1 MYEERFYRDQIL
13 SKFKIE
19 VSFKESDLLI
29 CSDKEIASEIAR
41 GILIK
46 YYEQIEE
53 YVMKNPLF
61 LTSLSPLEIDQ
72 TAPPIIKEM
81 LENSNVT
88 GIGPFSAVAGA
99 VAQYVG
105 EELLNYCQE
114 LIVENGGDIFLK
126 INEDKI
132 IGVYLGQEFK
142 INNLNLKIK
151 KRSRAFGVAS
161 SSSSLGHSLNFGKAD
176 LVSVVAKN
184 IIIADSFATAI
195 SNRIKKVEDVDKI
208 LAEAKNKLPIEGL
221 LVAFGEKIFLWGDLE
236 VSS

>member
-29 CSDKEIASEIAR
+29 CSDKEIAKEKAQ
-41 GILIK
+41 GILVK
-46 YYEQIEE
+46 CYEQIEE
-53 YVMKNPLF
+53 YITGNPLF

-81 LENSNVT
+81 LESSKVT

-105 EELLNYCQE
+105 GELLNYCQE

-132 IGVYLGQEFK
+132 IRVYLGQEFK

-151 KRSRAFGVAS
+151 KRSRAFGLAS

-184 IIIADSFATAI
+184 IIIADGFATAI
-195 SNRIKKVEDVDKI
+195 SNRIKKVKDVDKI
-208 LAEAKNKLPIEGL
+208 LAEAKDKLPIEGL

-236 VSS
+236 ISS

>member
-61 LTSLSPLEIDQ
+61 LTSLSSLEIDQ

>member
-1 MYEERFYRDQIL
+1 MYEERFYRNKII
-13 SKFKIE
+13 SKFKME

-29 CSDKEIASEIAR
+29 CSDKEIAKEKAQN
-41 GILIK
+41 ILVK
-46 YYEQIEE
+46 YYEQIEG
-53 YVMKNPLF
+53 YAMKNPLF

-81 LENSNVT
+81 IESSKVT

-105 EELLNYCQE
+105 GELLNHCRE
-114 LIVENGGDIFLK
+114 LIIENGGDIFLK

-142 INNLNLKIK
+142 INNLNLKVK
-151 KRSRAFGVAS
+151 KRSQAFGVAS

-184 IIIADSFATAI
+184 IIIADGFATAI
-195 SNRIKKVEDVDKI
+195 SNRIKKLEDVDKI
-208 LAEAKNKLPIEGL
+208 LAEAKDKLPIEGL
-221 LVAFGEKIFLWGDLE
+221 LVAFGEKIFLWGNLE
-236 VSS
+236 VAN

>member
-1 MYEERFYRDQIL
+1 MYEERFYRNKIL

-29 CSDKEIASEIAR
+29 CSDKEIAREKAR
-41 GILIK
+41 GILVK

-53 YVMKNPLF
+53 YVTENSLF
-61 LTSLSPLEIDQ
+61 LTSLSPLGIDRA
-72 TAPPIIKEM
+72 APPVIKEM
-81 LENSNVT
+81 LEVSKVT

-105 EELLNYCQE
+105 GELLNYCQE
-114 LIVENGGDIFLK
+114 LIIENGGDIFLK

-151 KRSRAFGVAS
+151 KRNRAFGVAS

-184 IIIADSFATAI
+184 IIIADGFATAI

-208 LAEAKNKLPIEGL
+208 LTEAKDRLPIEGL

-236 VSS
+236 LSS

>member
-1 MYEERFYRDQIL
+1 MYEERLYRDQIF

-29 CSDKEIASEIAR
+29 CSDKVIDKEKAQ
-41 GILIK
+41 GILVEC
-46 YYEQIEE
+46 YEQIEDYIKE
-53 YVMKNPLF
+53 NPLF
-61 LTSLSPLEIDQ
+61 SRSLFPLEIDQ
-72 TAPPIIKEM
+72 TAPPIIREM
-81 LENSNVT
+81 LESSKVT

-99 VAQYVG
+99 VASYVG
-105 EELLNYCQE
+105 GELLNHCQE

-142 INNLNLKIK
+142 INNLKLKIK
-151 KRSRAFGVAS
+151 KRSQAFGIAS

-195 SNRIKKVEDVDKI
+195 SNRIKKVEDVDKV
-208 LAEAKNKLPIEGL
+208 LDEAKNKLPIEGL

-236 VSS
+236 IAN

>member
-1 MYEERFYRDQIL
+1 MYEERFYRNKIL

-29 CSDKEIASEIAR
+29 CSDKEIPKEKAQ
-41 GILIK
+41 GILVK

-61 LTSLSPLEIDQ
+61 LRSLSPLEIDQ
-72 TAPPIIKEM
+72 AAPPIIKEM
-81 LENSNVT
+81 LETSKVT
-88 GIGPFSAVAGA
+88 GIGPFSSVAGA

-105 EELLNYCQE
+105 GELLDYCQE
-114 LIVENGGDIFLK
+114 LIIENGGDIFLK
-126 INEDKI
+126 INQDKI
-132 IGVYLGQEFK
+132 IEVYLGQEFK
-142 INNLNLKIK
+142 INNFNLKIK
-151 KRSRAFGVAS
+151 KRSQAFGVAS

-184 IIIADSFATAI
+184 TIIADGFATAI
-195 SNRIKKVEDVDKI
+195 SNRIKKIENVDKI
-208 LAEAKNKLPIEGL
+208 LAEAKDKLPIEGL

-236 VSS
+236 IAN

>member
-1 MYEERFYRDQIL
+1 MYEERFYRNKII
-13 SKFKIE
+13 SKFKME

-29 CSDKEIASEIAR
+29 CSDKEIAKEKAQN
-41 GILIK
+41 ILVK
-46 YYEQIEE
+46 YYEQIEG
-53 YVMKNPLF
+53 YAMKNPLF

-81 LENSNVT
+81 IESSKVT

-105 EELLNYCQE
+105 GELLNHCRE
-114 LIVENGGDIFLK
+114 LIIENGGDIFLK

-142 INNLNLKIK
+142 INNLNLKVK
-151 KRSRAFGVAS
+151 KRSQAFGVAS

-184 IIIADSFATAI
+184 IIIADGFATAI
-195 SNRIKKVEDVDKI
+195 SNRIKRIGDVDKI
-208 LAEAKNKLPIEGL
+208 LAEAREDLAIEGL

-236 VSS
+236 IAN

>member
-1 MYEERFYRDQIL
+1 MYEERLYRNKIL

-29 CSDKEIASEIAR
+29 CSDKEINKVKAQS
-41 GILIK
+41 ILVK

-53 YVMKNPLF
+53 YIKRNPFF
-61 LTSLSPLEIDQ
+61 LTSLSPLEIDK
-72 TAPPIIKEM
+72 TAPPIISEM
-81 LENSNVT
+81 IEASKIT

-99 VAQYVG
+99 VAKYVG

-132 IGVYLGQEFK
+132 IGVYIGQEFK
-142 INNLNLKIK
+142 INNFNLKIK
-151 KRSRAFGVAS
+151 QRGQAFGIAS
-161 SSSSLGHSLNFGKAD
+161 SSSSFGHSLNFGKAD

-184 IIIADSFATAI
+184 IVIADGFATAI
-195 SNRIKKVEDVDKI
+195 SNRIKKVEDADKI
-208 LAEAKNKLPIEGL
+208 LAEAKNKLAVEGL

-236 VSS
+236 IAN